1 MEAQD
6 PHISPKT
13 KRRRVQNDPDKKYR
27 CPWEGCDKQ
36 YSRAEHLNRHKQN
49 HDPKDIYVC
58 EYCPRRFNH
67 TGLVRDTKGKY
78 DLDVAVSG
86 HQKGV
91 DERVSR
97 HSLTRRESTDNT
109 LKSPSSDYHSPAA
122 IDSARS
128 TSNIQA
134 FDPTFMVD
142 PRLATDHIQV
152 SDQHPHAILEA
163 PIAIRTSQQNSY
175 FPPDDQSLRSEDP
188 GYHGR
193 QEDTRNSGYFGY
205 QSLTH
210 ALIPQATIGNNT
222 WMQSDPAVQHLAATD
237 HSQYNVDG
245 QMYVPAYGHLPYGQR
260 FQTSQALSEYSHQLN
275 TLQHFAEPYGNMAMA
290 GHVDLT
296 SPLTTDSSSSY
307 TISGTLTTPN
317 TPTVHQIRPIF
328 SKQDLKYED
337 LISDDAADRFDFSN
351 NYNSQSFPTGLCAV
365 SKRQDVHVL
374 LADSSTTQLTPALQ
388 SSIEEPPKNGRPR
401 LYENDL
407 TQTRFDQFVDYI
419 YKYFDDKQ
427 REWVKE
433 IRQALFK
440 ETTIGW
446 RRFLSPGVLRGFLI
460 SFWTRVHP
468 QMPILHQATFATDTC
483 PDLLLAV
490 ILALGASTC
499 SEYRDEDERTK
510 ASRFADFLVWHVRII
525 VIQEPD
531 YDPPAKLWVLQTL
544 ILLEIYEKLFSN
556 NLMHHNG
563 ISDHAQ
569 TVTRM
574 RAGSS
579 LVGRYCISN
588 PEVKRERDSTVEGP
602 GARGTINAAGY
613 NTDDPEWNE
622 WISLEAIKR
631 IAFAAFILDT
641 SHAHMFGH
649 KPNMHIGD
657 IGLFLPCSEKE
668 WLAGSYSQ
676 VRVFKKAREKQGYKD
691 ITFTACLRGLLAN
704 KPVPVRTFSFGRA
717 VILAGL
723 LSFSSHAK
731 AYSAGNEDIGVGKP
745 HTVFDKVTRGLRNWE
760 QDFEDWLD
768 SSRPQGRRPHDIAS
782 TIEFGDD
789 KLTESRTVLF
799 HFAHMAF
806 NGELHHCQTY
816 ISNTLPDDVD
826 KARTELETW
835 VRSVRASDATFH
847 AVRCLSKLLL
857 PSTDNI
863 NTRPDGAAIAAH
875 YSAREDYLF
884 HRPWGIY
891 CAALTIWAYTYF
903 RREQLS
909 DHKGPKLSTREEQA
923 LHMYAFLR
931 TLGQESNP
939 SNMGTIG
946 YSRFDCAGLLLLLS
960 GKFSRTKWQLLR
972 EAGEL
977 LAVCAKLLDE
987 PRNDITKLEG
997 VGKMLG
1003 TSET

>member
-1 MEAQD
+1 MRQD
-6 PHISPKT
+6 LCSRH
-13 KRRRVQNDPDKKYR
+13 VQR
-27 CPWEGCDKQ
+27 
-36 YSRAEHLNRHKQN
+36 HTTNR
-49 HDPKDIYVC
+49 
-58 EYCPRRFNH
+58 
-67 TGLVRDTKGKY
+67 TGVVRDTKGKY
-78 DLDVAVSG
+78 DLDVALSG
-86 HQKGV
+86 HQKEP
-91 DERVSR
+91 DERRSR
-97 HSLTRRESTDNT
+97 DSLARRESTANSM
-109 LKSPSSDYHSPAA
+109 KSPSSDCYTSAATEPAG
-122 IDSARS
+122 S
-128 TSNIQA
+128 TSNLPS
-134 FDPTFMVD
+134 FDPTSMLD
-142 PRLATDHIQV
+142 PRLASFQTQV
-152 SDQHPHAILEA
+152 TDQHHHTTLEA
-163 PIAIRTSQQNSY
+163 PIVIRTSQQYSH
-175 FPPDDQSLRSEDP
+175 FPSDEQALRSNDP
-188 GYHGR
+188 GHDVG
-193 QEDTRNSGYFGY
+193 QEDTRNSNYLQY
-205 QSLTH
+205 QPQ
-210 ALIPQATIGNNT
+210 PQAHISQSTLGHNT
-222 WMQSDPAVQHLAATD
+222 WMHPEPSMQHLASTD
-237 HSQYNVDG
+237 HLQYHMDG
-245 QMYVPAYGHLPYGQR
+245 QSYMSAYGIPHLPYGQP
-260 FQTSQALSEYSHQLN
+260 FQSQAPSEYFSQLN
-275 TLQHFAEPYGNMAMA
+275 SLQQFAEPYSNMAMTA
-290 GHVDLT
+290 HVDLT
-296 SPLTTDSSSSY
+296 SPLTADSSSSY

-337 LISDDAADRFDFSN
+337 LISDDAVDRFDYSN
-351 NYNSQSFPTGLCAV
+351 NLDPQSFHTGMY
-365 SKRQDVHVL
+365 SGSRRQDVHVL
-374 LADSSTTQLTPALQ
+374 LADPSTTQLTPTLQ
-388 SSIEEPPKNGRPR
+388 TFTEEPPKNGRPR
-401 LYENDL
+401 LFENDL
-407 TQTRFDQFVDYI
+407 TQTRFDQFLKYI
-419 YKYFDDKQ
+419 YEYFDDKQ

-433 IRQALFK
+433 IRLALFNK
-440 ETTIGW
+440 TTIGW

-510 ASRFADFLVWHVRII
+510 AGKFADFLVWHVRFI

-588 PEVKRERDSTVEGP
+588 PEIKRERDSTVEGP

-668 WLAGSYSQ
+668 WQAGSYSQ
-676 VRVFKKAREKQGYKD
+676 VRAFKKAREKQGYKD

-745 HTVFDKVTRGLRNWE
+745 HTVFDKVTRGLKNWE
-760 QDFEDWLD
+760 RDFEEWLD

-782 TIEFGDD
+782 MIEVGDD

-816 ISNTLPDDVD
+816 ISNTLSADVD
-826 KARTELETW
+826 KACAELETW
-835 VRSVRASDATFH
+835 VKSVRASDATFH

-857 PSTDNI
+857 PCTD
-863 NTRPDGAAIAAH
+863 TAQADGAIIAAH

-903 RREQLS
+903 RRSQLGDYKS
-909 DHKGPKLSTREEQA
+909 AKLSTREEQA
-923 LHMYAFLR
+923 LHMDAFLR
-931 TLGQESNP
+931 TLGLETNP
-939 SNMGTIG
+939 SNMGTIR
-946 YSRFDCAGLLLLLS
+946 YSRFDCTGLILLLS

-972 EAGEL
+972 DAGEL

-987 PRNDITKLEG
+987 PRNDLVKSEPM
-997 VGKMLG
+997 VKMHG
-1003 TSET
+1003 MAET